1 MVNIKPKF
9 STRSMNCQILTYNTH
24 GLPWS
29 RDTSKDIVAW
39 IRKVMPSIICL
50 QEIFCLHTRKFY
62 VEQFERIGY
71 SVSVPNDTNVT
82 WLPSGLLIA
91 VLESD
96 YTIEN
101 SCFCS
106 FQDYHNVEWFA
117 NKGFHVV
124 NLRHSSGRRLRIA
137 NTHTQSNTEI
147 SWWFGST
154 ASNIRKKQF
163 AQMLQYFSHI
173 RDPVLIAGDMN
184 CDESPHSH
192 LRFLHPLDRSPLQ
205 KKHTFYST
213 GEDLDHIGWIPLQ
226 WAKPGCHH
234 CDINRL
240 GPQMIGCEV
249 FQKPWSDHAPVL
261 ATVFVPDHT
270 IVPASYT

>member
-1 MVNIKPKF
+1 
-9 STRSMNCQILTYNTH
+9 MNCDILTYNTH

-29 RDTSKDIVAW
+29 RDTSKDIVGW
-39 IRKVMPSIICL
+39 IRDTKPPIVCL
-50 QEIFCLHTRKFY
+50 QEVFCIASRLYYK
-62 VEQFERIGY
+62 EQLARIGY
-71 SVSVPNDTNVT
+71 TVSLPNDLDITF
-82 WLPSGLLIA
+82 LPSGLLIA
-91 VLESD
+91 ALDSQYKILSE
-96 YTIEN
+96 
-101 SCFCS
+101 CFCS
-106 FQDYHNVEWFA
+106 FQDYHNVEWLS

-124 NLRHSSGRRLRIA
+124 RLRHSSGRTIRIA

-163 AQMLQYFSHI
+163 EQMLKYFSFTK
-173 RDPVLIAGDMN
+173 DPVLIAGDMN
-184 CDESPHSH
+184 CEESPHSH
-192 LRFLHPLDRSPLQ
+192 LRFLHPLDRGAMHT
-205 KKHTFYST
+205 KHTFYST

-240 GPQMIGCEV
+240 GPQMTSCQV

-261 ATVFVPDHT
+261 ASIYIPDHV
-270 IVPASYT
+270 IVPESYT